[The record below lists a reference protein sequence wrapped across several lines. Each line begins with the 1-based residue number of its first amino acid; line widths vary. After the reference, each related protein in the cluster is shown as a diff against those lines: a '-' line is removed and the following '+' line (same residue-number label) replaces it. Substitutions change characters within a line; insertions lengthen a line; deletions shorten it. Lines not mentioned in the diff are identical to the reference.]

1 MEATQWC
8 KSPRSQYIQA
18 IFWQNCTGR
27 NPSTIRSAILGKMSF
42 GLHSNLIFAKFPIS
56 SVLWLLFILYHGRK
70 QLFPAK

>member
-42 GLHSNLIFAKFPIS
+42 GLHSNLIC
-56 SVLWLLFILYHGRK
+56 
-70 QLFPAK
+70 